1 MSGEILLRAEDAR
14 AAANDVKHAAADAQS
29 AIENLRNRLSQ
40 LEGSFR
46 GQTATAFDNK
56 YNEWHTGAKQMLE
69 GLDGLGQ
76 FLENAANTIEQADA
90 DIAGQL
96 NG

>member
-14 AAANDVKHAAADAQS
+14 TAADDVTKAAGDAQS
-29 AIENLRNRLSQ
+29 AIENLRSRLSQ

-56 YNEWHTGAKQMLE
+56 YNEWHAGAKQMLE

-76 FLENAANTIEQADA
+76 FLRKAADTIEQADT
-90 DIAGQL
+90 DIASQL

>member
-14 AAANDVKHAAADAQS
+14 AAADDVKRAAADAQS
-29 AIENLRNRLSQ
+29 AIESLRSRLST

-56 YNEWHTGAKQMLE
+56 YNEWHTGAKQMME

-76 FLENAANTIEQADA
+76 FLESAANTIEQADQ
-90 DIAGQL
+90 DIANQL